1 MDTCICIIESPCCT
15 PETNNIVDQLY
26 LKKLKLKLNLKKQK
40 RQKKSGRQKQRKK
53 Q

>member
-1 MDTCICIIESPCCT
+1 MDTCIIESPCCT
-15 PETNNIVDQLY
+15 PETNNIVDKLY
-26 LKKLKLKLNLKKQK
+26 FNIKLKLNLKKQK